1 MSTLVKTHGSVSL
14 LAAALTLFF
23 GTLNAVRADEG
34 HAHPEKG
41 PRGGALVELGEE
53 EFHAEVLHDHDS
65 HTVTIFLLDGS
76 ARRPVGIDSREVLVN
91 IRIGRKAKQFKVA
104 AAPQKGDRAGYS
116 TRFAA
121 RSEELCHMLDEH
133 EADARLN
140 VRIAG
145 RGYSGKIPH
154 VHDHDHDHEHDHK
167 H

>member
-1 MSTLVKTHGSVSL
+1 MSTHLNTHGGVSL
-14 LAAALTLFF
+14 VAAALVLFL
-23 GTLNAVRADEG
+23 GASSGIRAEEG

-76 ARRPVGIDSREVLVN
+76 ARRLVGIDSREVLVN
-91 IRIGRKAKQFKVA
+91 IRSGRKAKQFKLA
-104 AAPQKGDRAGYS
+104 AAPQKGDRSGFS

-145 RGYSGKIPH
+145 RGFSGKIPH
-154 VHDHDHDHEHDHK
+154 IHDHDHDHEHNHK